1 MVKDPH
7 WALEVLSRLRSV
19 DPRWRLLLIGRDFA
33 ESQIV
38 SGYRYRDAY
47 RARAAGDDV
56 REGIVDLGYI
66 TDLPEALREVG
77 FILSSSR
84 REGNPVGI
92 AEGAASAAVPVVRDW
107 PMAAPYGGASRVF
120 PADWIV
126 ADPVVAAQRVLA
138 FDDESWVRA
147 GHAARDYV
155 VANLD
160 WSVVAP
166 RYLEIFSDHR

>member
-1 MVKDPH
+1 
-7 WALEVLSRLRSV
+7 
-19 DPRWRLLLIGRDFA
+19 
-33 ESQIV
+33 
-38 SGYRYRDAY
+38 
-47 RARAAGDDV
+47 
-56 REGIVDLGYI
+56 
-66 TDLPEALREVG
+66 
-77 FILSSSR
+77 
-84 REGNPVGI
+84 
-92 AEGAASAAVPVVRDW
+92 
-107 PMAAPYGGASRVF
+107 VF